1 MTLES
6 YLPPLSEDGT
16 LLVDGGYMNV
26 LPADVMKRQMRARTV
41 IAVDVSQEVILDNYE
56 YGSHL
61 NGWWIFYN
69 SWNPFVKTVNIPSMG
84 DISERLA
91 WVSGERHKKK
101 VKEHIDLFLQPP
113 VGNFGVLEYDKFDEI
128 VTLGYEYAKPR
139 VNNFVKKYPHLVS

>member
-1 MTLES
+1 
-6 YLPPLSEDGT
+6 
-16 LLVDGGYMNV
+16 
-26 LPADVMKRQMRARTV
+26 MRARTV
-41 IAVDVSQEVILDNYE
+41 IAVDVSQEVILDIYE

-61 NGWWIFYN
+61 NGWWILWN
-69 SWNPFVKTVNIPSMG
+69 SWNPFIKTVNIPSMG

-128 VTLGYEYAKPR
+128 VALGYEYAKPR
-139 VNNFVKKYPHLVS
+139 VDHFVKKYPHLVS